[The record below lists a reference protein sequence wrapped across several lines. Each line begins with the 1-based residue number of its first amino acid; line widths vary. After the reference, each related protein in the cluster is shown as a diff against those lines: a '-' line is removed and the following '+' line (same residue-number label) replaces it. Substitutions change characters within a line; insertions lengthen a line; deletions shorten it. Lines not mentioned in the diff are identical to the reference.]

1 MGHFTKASLNRRGKG
16 CGVPLNAVGK
26 LAAIRLKDIFQ
37 LGEVVRNRD
46 IDLAA
51 AAQNIGFEVGE
62 ATIQRLTQRAALNND
77 GLFE

>member
-1 MGHFTKASLNRRGKG
+1 MGHFTKPSLDCRGEG
-16 CGVPLNAVGK
+16 QRITLNAVGK
-26 LAAIRLKDIFQ
+26 LATIRLKDIFQ

-62 ATIQRLTQRAALNND
+62 ATIQRLTQRAALNNN